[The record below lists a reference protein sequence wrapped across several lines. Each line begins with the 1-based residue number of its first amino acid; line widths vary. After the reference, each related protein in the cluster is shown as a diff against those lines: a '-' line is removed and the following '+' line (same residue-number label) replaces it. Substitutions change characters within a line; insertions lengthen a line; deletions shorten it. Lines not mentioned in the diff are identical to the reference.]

1 MGMMCPADEASHKGY
16 EEIQTDAD
24 DSGSYGQYSYSRYS
38 LTISATKWLQ
48 SRATVEP
55 QQGHDTAIYRGRP
68 QFLLVC
74 SHNPVQSSAKTQ

>member
-1 MGMMCPADEASHKGY
+1 MIAVLMDSIAIAD
-16 EEIQTDAD
+16 TVW
-24 DSGSYGQYSYSRYS
+24 
-38 LTISATKWLQ
+38 TISATKWLQ

-74 SHNPVQSSAKTQ
+74 SHNPVQS